1 MTPITARWLPYGLPL
16 HQPWESASGRVDA
29 RRGYLLRL
37 DAADG
42 RTGWGDC
49 SPLPE
54 AGIDD
59 AAATRYAEDCAVAD
73 LAAQAAAIPLAHW
86 LAGTAVPQAVPVNA
100 ALGTLAAIT
109 PETVNAA
116 IEAGFPTLKLKV
128 GCAPLALE
136 LPRLQ
141 AIAAQLP
148 AGTRLRL
155 DANGAWDETT
165 ALRFLQACAALP
177 VEALEEP
184 LQAPTLAALGRLQAA
199 TAITLALDESLPRL
213 PLDDILAQRTV
224 RRLVLKPAR
233 HGGLRATLALAR
245 SAQAAGFECVVTSA
259 LESACGLLAAAHL
272 AAAVAPGNPAPIA
285 HGLGTAGWFVADT
298 GTPPVIANGHLR
310 LPDSPGLGFVPALS

>member
-16 HQPWESASGRVDA
+16 HRPWESASGRVEA

-42 RTGWGDC
+42 RCGWGDC
-49 SPLPE
+49 APLAE

-59 AAATRYAEDCAVAD
+59 AAATRHAENCAVAD
-73 LAAQAAAIPLAHW
+73 LAAQAAGQSLSAW
-86 LAGTAVPQAVPVNA
+86 LAAAPVALEVPVNA
-100 ALGTLAAIT
+100 ALGAVTAVTVDAVQAAC
-109 PETVNAA
+109 A
-116 IEAGFPTLKLKV
+116 AGFTTLKLKV
-128 GCAPLALE
+128 GCAPLAVE

-141 AIAAQLP
+141 AITDALP
-148 AGTRLRL
+148 PGISLRL
-155 DANGAWDETT
+155 DANGAWDEVT
-165 ALRFLQACAALP
+165 ALNFLHACRALP
-177 VEALEEP
+177 VEAMEEP
-184 LQAPTLAALGRLQAA
+184 LRAPTLAGLGRLQAA
-199 TAITLALDESLPRL
+199 TGITLALDESLPRL
-213 PLDDILAQRTV
+213 PLADILALRPV

-233 HGGLRATLALAR
+233 HGGLKATLALAR
-245 SAQAAGFECVVTSA
+245 EAQAAGFDCVVTSA

-272 AAAVAPGNPAPIA
+272 AAAVAPGNAAPIA